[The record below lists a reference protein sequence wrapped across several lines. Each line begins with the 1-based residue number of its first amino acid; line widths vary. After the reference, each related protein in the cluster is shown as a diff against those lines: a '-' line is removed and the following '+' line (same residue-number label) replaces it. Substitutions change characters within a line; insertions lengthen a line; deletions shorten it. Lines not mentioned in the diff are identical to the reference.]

1 MNRYARYALAL
12 LLALYAS
19 LALAAPAAVV
29 EGVQMPAWVERSG
42 MKIPAAP
49 GMELKPRDELR
60 TGVGARLYV
69 KLADG
74 SLLKLGE
81 NASLRLLD
89 IAPPKGGFL
98 KGAVEVLE
106 GAFRF
111 TSDKFVRHTKRDIN
125 FKIAT
130 VTLGIRGTD
139 FWGRSRI
146 DNEIVCLIEGKVEL
160 GSGTEQ
166 PVTMD
171 KPLQFYKRDAGRTQP
186 VAFVDPAQLKLW
198 AAETDIAAGT
208 GVARRD
214 GRISLTLEES
224 EDQAVALKRYD
235 ALRDSGY
242 PAEIRPVHRDG
253 KLVYRVQIRNLG
265 SQAEA
270 DVLAKRLKP

>member
-1 MNRYARYALAL
+1 M
-12 LLALYAS
+12 
-19 LALAAPAAVV
+19 
-29 EGVQMPAWVERSG
+29 
-42 MKIPAAP
+42 
-49 GMELKPRDELR
+49 
-60 TGVGARLYV
+60 
-69 KLADG
+69 
-74 SLLKLGE
+74 
-81 NASLRLLD
+81 
-89 IAPPKGGFL
+89 
-98 KGAVEVLE
+98 LE

-111 TSDKFVRHTKRDIN
+111 TSNKFVRHTKRDIN

-139 FWGRSRI
+139 FWGRSRV

-160 GSGTEQ
+160 ASGTEQ

-198 AAETDIAAGT
+198 AAQTEIAAGT
-208 GVARRD
+208 GVATRG

-242 PAEIRPVHRDG
+242 PAEIRPVQREG
-253 KLVYRVQIRNLG
+253 KLVYRVQIRKLG

-270 DVLAKRLKP
+270 DALAKRLKP